1 MYLKPISLR
10 LEHLTSG
17 TLVRNSNHSAN
28 GISLVSQLR
37 TLCRLCP
44 HNSPPLHKVH
54 TVDDNREDG
63 EIVEEEKISP

>member
-10 LEHLTSG
+10 PEHLTSG

-44 HNSPPLHKVH
+44 QISPLHKVH